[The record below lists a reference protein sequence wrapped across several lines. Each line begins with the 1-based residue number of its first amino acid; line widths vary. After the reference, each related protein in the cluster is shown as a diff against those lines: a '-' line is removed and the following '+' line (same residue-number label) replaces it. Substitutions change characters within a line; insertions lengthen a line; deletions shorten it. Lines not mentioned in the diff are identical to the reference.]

1 MAGSATLTTE
11 PSMNTMLEPR
21 MVAAS
26 THGLARS
33 AQVGVPRAA
42 AWITPSSHGF
52 RATPIIPGPG
62 CSRLSSRLPRPIFG
76 GAIEHRPDR
85 GDQWRARR
93 VLASV
98 VEIESVVEVGRV
110 PPLGVL
116 ENRLQLVER
125 LGEPRLGR
133 LSGLVLVPKP

>member
-1 MAGSATLTTE
+1 
-11 PSMNTMLEPR
+11 MNAMLEPR

-52 RATPIIPGPG
+52 RATPVIPGPG
-62 CSRLSSRLPRPIFG
+62 CSRLPSRPPRPVFR
-76 GAIEHRPDR
+76 GAIQLRPD
-85 GDQWRARR
+85 GCDQWGARR

-116 ENRLQLVER
+116 ENR
-125 LGEPRLGR
+125 
-133 LSGLVLVPKP
+133 